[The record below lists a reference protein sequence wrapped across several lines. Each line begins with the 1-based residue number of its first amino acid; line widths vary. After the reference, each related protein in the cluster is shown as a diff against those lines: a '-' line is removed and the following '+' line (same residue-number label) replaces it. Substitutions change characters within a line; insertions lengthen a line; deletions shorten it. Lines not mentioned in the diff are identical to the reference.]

1 MENQFKDKGYWA
13 LVLGGSSG
21 LGLASA
27 QKLSK
32 EGMNIIVIHRNLR
45 TEMDNIN
52 ESFSKIV
59 ANGVQF
65 ISFNADAGNSDKRK
79 DIISEIKSKVG
90 EGKLRCMV
98 HSIAKGNLKAML
110 DDEKPEL
117 KKDDLIITL
126 EHMAISLYEWTKDLF
141 KEKMF
146 APDTRIISFTSEGN
160 SRAYKNYTAV
170 SVAKVALEAITRN
183 IALEFAPYGIR
194 ANCIQAGVADTQS
207 LRLIPGSE
215 KMKEIAA
222 YRNPFGRITT
232 PEDVADV
239 LYLLCKD
246 EASWINGAIIPV
258 DGGESKVL

>member
-1 MENQFKDKGYWA
+1 MENQFKNKNYWA
-13 LVLGGSSG
+13 LILGGSSG

-27 QKLSK
+27 QKLAK
-32 EGMNIIVIHRNLR
+32 EGMNIIVIHRSFR
-45 TEMDNIN
+45 AEMDSIN
-52 ESFSKIV
+52 DAFSKIIET
-59 ANGVQF
+59 GVELM
-65 ISFNADAGNSDKRK
+65 SFNADAGNADKRN
-79 DIISEIKSKVG
+79 DIIVQIKAKIG
-90 EGKLRCMV
+90 EGNLKCMV

-110 DDEKPEL
+110 DNDNPEL

-141 KEKMF
+141 NAKMF
-146 APDTRIISFTSEGN
+146 AEDTRIISFTSEGN
-160 SRAYKNYTAV
+160 TRAYKNYTAV

-183 IALEFAPYGIR
+183 IALEFAPHGIR
-194 ANCIQAGVADTQS
+194 ANCVQAGVTDTQS

-222 YRNPFGRITT
+222 YRNPFGRITR
-232 PEDVADV
+232 PEDVANV
-239 LYLLCKD
+239 VYLLCKD